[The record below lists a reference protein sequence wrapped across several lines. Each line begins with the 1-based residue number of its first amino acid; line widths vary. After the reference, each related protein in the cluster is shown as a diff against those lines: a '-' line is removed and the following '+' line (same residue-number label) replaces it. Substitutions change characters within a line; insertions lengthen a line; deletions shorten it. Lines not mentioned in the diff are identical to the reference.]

1 MWFHEFFQVNLH
13 LFPFPGNYF
22 YTQNLSNRRMILQ
35 FHDFLK
41 FIFGWFL
48 KFGPAVRV
56 CLVTN
61 ASTSHITV
69 SLAGKH
75 SKPNVTN
82 PANYVPNINIF
93 DRTKCFFFS

>member
-1 MWFHEFFQVNLH
+1 MIHQFHE
-13 LFPFPGNYF
+13 
-22 YTQNLSNRRMILQ
+22 
-35 FHDFLK
+35 FLK
-41 FIFGWFL
+41 FIIGGFL

-93 DRTKCFFFS
+93 DKTKWFFLWSE